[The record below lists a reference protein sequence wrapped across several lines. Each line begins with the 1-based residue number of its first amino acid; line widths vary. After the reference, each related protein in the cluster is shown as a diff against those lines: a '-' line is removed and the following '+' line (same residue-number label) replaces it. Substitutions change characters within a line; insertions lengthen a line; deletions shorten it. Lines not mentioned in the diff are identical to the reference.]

1 MAALTSGR
9 NTQERLPGIRDFPL
23 KGAVQ
28 VFAGALAAVD
38 ASGRLVPMTTALGLR
53 GVGRSE
59 ATYDN
64 RLGADGAM
72 TGRVG
77 AGVYVFANSAGADE
91 IAKADIGNDC
101 YGVDD
106 QTVAKTSAT
115 NTRSIAGK
123 VFDVTA
129 EGVSVKFS

>member
-1 MAALTSGR
+1 MAALTDAR
-9 NTQERLPGIRDFPL
+9 NTQERLPGYREFPL
-23 KGAVQ
+23 KGATR
-28 VFAGALAAVD
+28 VFAGAMAAVD
-38 ASGRLVPMTTALGLR
+38 SSGRLVPMTTALGLR

-64 RLGADGAM
+64 RLGADGAIS
-72 TGRVG
+72 GRVG
-77 AGVYVFANSAGADE
+77 ADVYVFANSAGGDE
-91 IAKADIGNDC
+91 ITKADIGNDC

-115 NTRSIAGK
+115 NTRSVAGK